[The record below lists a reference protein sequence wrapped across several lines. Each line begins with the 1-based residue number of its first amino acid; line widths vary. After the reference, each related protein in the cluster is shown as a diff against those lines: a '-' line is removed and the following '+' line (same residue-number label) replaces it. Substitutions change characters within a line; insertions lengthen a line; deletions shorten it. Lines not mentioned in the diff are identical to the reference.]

1 MSTHDDLP
9 PLHRA
14 GDFEDFIEKGWK
26 TPVEIYFHI
35 CTRMCLYSSR
45 AVLPYIEEITEWL
58 QLSAVSWPTFRN
70 LANLGMKANT
80 LELKDIEINKPL
92 DGIID
97 MFYNH
102 LSLTKE
108 IRNIELSVAFN
119 LLISLSFQEEILGIR
134 SAIPEVGIWWN
145 SNGLVL
151 RLQDVSYFHST
162 LEAGCSN
169 CYVIG
174 TRCECLKKFNTD
186 RKTLD
191 LSDHWQ
197 TVTLKGRR
205 EIF

>member
-1 MSTHDDLP
+1 
-9 PLHRA
+9 
-14 GDFEDFIEKGWK
+14 
-26 TPVEIYFHI
+26 
-35 CTRMCLYSSR
+35 MCLYSSS

-70 LANLGMKANT
+70 LANLGMKANI
-80 LELKDIEINKPL
+80 LELKDREINKPL

-108 IRNIELSVAFN
+108 ICNIELSVAIS

-134 SAIPEVGIWWN
+134 SAIPEVGMWWN
-145 SNGLVL
+145 SIGLVL
-151 RLQDVSYFHST
+151 RLQEVSYFHST
-162 LEAGCSN
+162 LEAACSN

-174 TRCECLKKFNTD
+174 TRCECLKKFSTD
-186 RKTLD
+186 RKALD

-197 TVTLKGRR
+197 TLTLKGRR